1 MIRVELAKQ
10 ARRVRTWVSL
20 GALTVI
26 PIIATIANKLNPRD
40 DGGPVNGGI
49 QRFARSG
56 GLNDA
61 LTALFFMS
69 PFFLVVVASVFAGD
83 TVAGEANWGTLRY
96 LLLRPVRRSRLLASK
111 LAVAGLMALAA
122 TLVIVVTGLVAGT
135 IAFGWHPVRAGV
147 FEISAASGSLRL
159 ALAAGYVAWGLVGV
173 VSFAF
178 LLSTLTDVPAGA
190 FGGAIGLAIASQI
203 LDSFDSIGVIR
214 NGLLTH
220 YWQAWT
226 QLFVPGGSTADMW
239 RGALLQVPYA
249 LVFCTLALWRF
260 QRKDIL
266 S

>member
-1 MIRVELAKQ
+1 VIRVELTKQ
-10 ARRVRTWVSL
+10 LHRTRTWVAL

-26 PIIATIANKLNPRD
+26 PIIATIANKLNPREG
-40 DGGPVNGGI
+40 GGPVNGGI

-96 LLLRPVRRSRLLASK
+96 LLLRPVRRPRLLASK
-111 LAVAGLMALAA
+111 LAVAALMALVA

-135 IAFGWHPVRAGV
+135 IAFGWHPVRAGF
-147 FEISAASGSLRL
+147 FEISAGRGSLRL
-159 ALAAGYVAWGLVGV
+159 ALATAYVAWGLAGV

-203 LDSFDSIGVIR
+203 LDSFDSIGAIR

-239 RGALLQVPYA
+239 RGALLQVSYA
-249 LVFCTLALWRF
+249 LVFCALALWRF